1 MNYKNYDTIDFIQ
14 DEYFVRWVKN
24 PDNQSEKFWKMWLD
38 KHPEKRNDLIDAKN
52 MVLDMGYQYSPRL
65 QEEDYLEMFEGVL
78 ERTRTETTKQKGK
91 QVVLRGWAKLAA
103 VLALLI
109 LSTIAIYQIYP
120 SNTPQKA
127 ISVVVTKSSPIGQ
140 KTITWLDDG
149 TKVHLNA
156 GSSIKY
162 PKTFSDSTREVV
174 LEGEAYFEVAKNAN
188 KPFIVTAGDIQTTVL
203 GTVFT
208 VRAYPGESKI
218 DVAVEEGKVRVEN
231 RDNAI
236 RPFQHVVTR
245 NQMTSFDIPSG
256 TAAIREIVPEE
267 VFAWTDGIIYF
278 NKASI
283 NQVLST
289 LERWYGVTFVVNRK
303 LNPDQDFTFRYK
315 NKPLKEIL
323 EGLSFTYK
331 FEFELND
338 KIVTIN

>member
-14 DEYFVRWVKN
+14 DEYFVRWVKE
-24 PDNQSEKFWKMWLD
+24 PDSQSEKFWKMWID
-38 KHPEKRNDLIDAKN
+38 KHPEKRTDLIDAKN
-52 MVLDMGYQYSPRL
+52 MVLDMGYKYSPRL

-78 ERTRTETTKQKGK
+78 EKTRKETAKQKGK
-91 QVVLRGWAKLAA
+91 QMALHQWAKLAA

-109 LSTIAIYQIYP
+109 SSTIAIYQIYP
-120 SNTPQKA
+120 SQAPQKA
-127 ISVVVTKSSPIGQ
+127 ISVIVTKSSPIGQ

-174 LEGEAYFEVAKNAN
+174 LEGEAYFEVAKNAS

-208 VRAYPGESKI
+208 VRAYPGENKI

-236 RPFQHVVTR
+236 RAFQHVVTR

-256 TAAIREIVPEE
+256 TAAIHEIVPEE

-283 NQVLST
+283 EQVLST

-303 LNPDQDFTFRYK
+303 LNADQDFTFRYK

-331 FEFELND
+331 FQFELND
-338 KIVTIN
+338 KTVTIN